1 MVKAADAA
9 GGVVVLHGLDEG
21 LFVQPQLARQL
32 LQRVGFLTRKHRR
45 HEAAHSLGVD
55 DRKPALPGLLGHQ
68 PAPDGVALGP
78 EVFALVIKALGLLV
92 HHNAQRHAVHA
103 RANAAVVKRRARV
116 NRHAV
121 ALVGRADGVGA
132 LRHQVL
138 EQNAHVEAGAAY
150 GEVVGRPL
158 TGFVLAPGLAQP
170 FAVGL
175 EAAAGHH
182 AGARLN
188 ALRAGRAVDV
198 RGDKAAGVKFEPL
211 DFSLITHLDA
221 ELLSAAVVSVH
232 QRLAAAHEERIG
244 ARQMQ
249 RARQRRLKAHAV
261 LAHPAAAA

>member
-1 MVKAADAA
+1 M
-9 GGVVVLHGLDEG
+9 
-21 LFVQPQLARQL
+21 
-32 LQRVGFLTRKHRR
+32 
-45 HEAAHSLGVD
+45 
-55 DRKPALPGLLGHQ
+55 
-68 PAPDGVALGP
+68 
-78 EVFALVIKALGLLV
+78 
-92 HHNAQRHAVHA
+92 
-103 RANAAVVKRRARV
+103 
-116 NRHAV
+116 

-138 EQNAHVEAGAAY
+138 EQHAHVEAGAAY

-158 TGFVLAPGLAQP
+158 TGLVLAPGLAQP

-188 ALRAGRAVDV
+188 ALRTGLAVDM
-198 RGDKAAGVKFEPL
+198 RSNKAAGVKLEPL
-211 DFSLITHLDA
+211 DFSLVTHLDT

-232 QRLAAAHEERIG
+232 QCLAAAHEERIG

-261 LAHPAAAA
+261 LAHPAAAARGLTDRQARHAFGGQAAGDLEQVLPEFFFGVGFGQHVLRRVMHATQVARVHRVAAAPLARRRLEHQHAGAGFARHQGRAQGSVAATDHQNIQHSPTPCKKINLRGFAPA